1 MAELKFEILYPCI
14 LPHDLLIVWKSFL
27 EERDDVIECQSEI
40 LNWQWFVLKHEDSNH
55 TEGSDRPVISM
66 RRLTWKGRRMPSAQR
81 AGCSARVV
89 RDQLQGIIR
98 DFISRVT
105 SYLTAST
112 SLLVVLC
119 NSVGVT
125 PPPSAGVEYPHRT
138 LLMEEASSSISNGV
152 FTSNRRSE
160 NSLP

>member
-1 MAELKFEILYPCI
+1 MIRCDRVSIGNPELAMI
-14 LPHDLLIVWKSFL
+14 
-27 EERDDVIECQSEI
+27 I
-40 LNWQWFVLKHEDSNH
+40 LNHEDSNH
-55 TEGSDRPVISM
+55 TEGSDRPVTSM

-89 RDQLQGIIR
+89 RDQLQDVIH

-105 SYLTAST
+105 GYLTAST

-125 PPPSAGVEYPHRT
+125 PPSAGVEYPHRT
-138 LLMEEASSSISNGV
+138 LLIEEASSSISNGV